1 MFVDSSLG
9 SQPSLIHVPSEQQF
23 SESLEVNAKQLV
35 PLLSDDS
42 FSYVASDKLQE
53 ETIDKSLDEPAV

>member
-1 MFVDSSLG
+1 M
-9 SQPSLIHVPSEQQF
+9 PSKHKF
-23 SESLEVNAKQLV
+23 SESLEVNVKQIV

-53 ETIDKSLDEPAV
+53 ESIEKSLNGPVD